1 MILRFAF
8 APGLLFFLAVLLGS
22 CGSDSKKEVQPPQRG
37 GGGGE
42 GGRPPVRADAY
53 IVQTKLLLDNIE
65 ISGSLVSNEA
75 TEIHPEVAGRIIG
88 IYFKE
93 GSFVNKG
100 SLLIKLNDADLQAQK
115 RKLMVQLQ
123 VARQNEERSEQ
134 LLKIQGISRQDYES
148 VALQVNNVNADLAV
162 VQTQIEKTNIRAPF
176 SGKLGLRMVSVGAYI
191 SPTTVISTISQ
202 PNQLKLDFTV
212 PERYISQV
220 DYGKIVNFKIDG
232 TDRTYAAKVIA
243 TESNITQDT
252 RTLQVRA
259 SVLGTITGLVP
270 GNFAK
275 VTLNFEPD
283 PNAIVIPSQ
292 AIIPQARGK
301 KVYVYDNGKAKF
313 MDVTTG
319 IRDSANVQITS
330 GLKVGDTVLITGLLA
345 LKPEG
350 KVMLGKVVN
359 GTSARRS
366 SGAEAGKSSPQP
378 SSTGGKGDK
387 TPQSK

>member
-1 MILRFAF
+1 MILRFLF
-8 APGLLFFLAVLLGS
+8 TPCLLFSISFLIGS
-22 CGSDSKKEVQPPQRG
+22 CSSDDKKDAQQPSRG
-37 GGGGE
+37 AGGPGGA
-42 GGRPPVRADAY
+42 GARPPVRADAF
-53 IVQTKLLLDNIE
+53 IVRTKLLLDNIE
-65 ISGSLVSNEA
+65 ISGSLVSNES
-75 TEIHPEVAGRIIG
+75 TEIHPEVAGRITG

-93 GSFVNKG
+93 GSFVNRG
-100 SLLIKLNDADLQAQK
+100 SLLVKLNDADLQAQK

-123 VARQNEERSEQ
+123 VARQNEQRSEQ
-134 LLKIQGISRQDYES
+134 LLKIQGISRQDYEAM
-148 VALQVNNVNADLAV
+148 ALQVSNVNADLAV
-162 VQTQIEKTNIRAPF
+162 IQTQIEKTNIRAPF
-176 SGKLGLRMVSVGAYI
+176 SGKVGLRMVSVGAFI
-191 SPTTVISTISQ
+191 SSTTVISTISQ

-212 PERYISQV
+212 PERYINQV

-232 TDRTYAAKVIA
+232 TDRMYAAKVIA

-259 SVLGTITGLVP
+259 AVQGTTAGLVP

-313 MDVTTG
+313 IDVTTG

-330 GLKVGDTVLITGLLA
+330 GLNVGDTVLITGLLA
-345 LKPEG
+345 IKPEG

-359 GTSARRS
+359 GNSPRS
-366 SGAEAGKSSPQP
+366 SPGRAEGKSPQTKKEA
-378 SSTGGKGDK
+378 STKE
-387 TPQSK
+387 